1 MKIFRKE
8 NDKEV
13 VYVQLRDIGFLR
25 LLNKPV
31 LDSINKIVFDKGIKI
46 GNHNYYDYIC
56 FDKEEEINFFR
67 NFDAI
72 INYDEYIF
80 LNLDEIE
87 EIAYEI
93 GKKIVNTV
101 NKLCAMPITMR
112 KNDSKMFEY
121 FEKLEYMFL
130 CISIIHKS
138 ILNNESFP
146 MPNSSNQNIKESKK
160 SVH

>member
-72 INYDEYIF
+72 INYD
-80 LNLDEIE
+80 
-87 EIAYEI
+87 
-93 GKKIVNTV
+93 
-101 NKLCAMPITMR
+101 
-112 KNDSKMFEY
+112 
-121 FEKLEYMFL
+121 
-130 CISIIHKS
+130 
-138 ILNNESFP
+138 
-146 MPNSSNQNIKESKK
+146 
-160 SVH
+160 

>member
-1 MKIFRKE
+1 
-8 NDKEV
+8 
-13 VYVQLRDIGFLR
+13 
-25 LLNKPV
+25 
-31 LDSINKIVFDKGIKI
+31 
-46 GNHNYYDYIC
+46 
-56 FDKEEEINFFR
+56 
-67 NFDAI
+67 
-72 INYDEYIF
+72 
-80 LNLDEIE
+80 
-87 EIAYEI
+87 
-93 GKKIVNTV
+93 
-101 NKLCAMPITMR
+101 MPITMR